1 LGSFD
6 EDQEDLTQSTPAIS
20 FRVLNEIG
28 IIAQLSGAKLE
39 AVLPLHM
46 TMAQFRVLNHFSR
59 LGGER
64 NIMRLAKAFQV
75 SKPTM
80 GGIID
85 TLSKKGLVVLRPDP
99 DDKRSKLV
107 SITDKGREAHEN
119 AVAMIAPEMLRL
131 EAALGVEL
139 FETLQPMLEKLRKNL
154 DETR

>member
-1 LGSFD
+1 
-6 EDQEDLTQSTPAIS
+6 
-20 FRVLNEIG
+20 
-28 IIAQLSGAKLE
+28 
-39 AVLPLHM
+39 
-46 TMAQFRVLNHFSR
+46 
-59 LGGER
+59 
-64 NIMRLAKAFQV
+64 MRLAKAFQV

-80 GGIID
+80 GGIVD
-85 TLSKKGLVVLRPDP
+85 TLSKKGLVALRPDP

-107 SITDKGREAHEN
+107 SITDKGREAHQN